1 MKNKTNTTALLN
13 TAPNTKIK
21 ISVVG
26 FSILLALSS
35 CTMEKR
41 VYMSGYN
48 IQWNTHKSAL
58 DKNESVIKIAKQV
71 KENKVP
77 TVEQPEKESNI
88 AYSVLTTTNDN
99 VVTASIGKSVIA
111 LSNKTV
117 LFNKKQSSITAKP
130 NLISE
135 VKIVKAT
142 KENKKQSTRLAGS
155 RKTQPK
161 EREIKDIIELQQID
175 GKVHKTGARDIY
187 EIMGEKNPS
196 KYGTTDI
203 KEYEKKL
210 NRMNTSDLQHHAA
223 SVQVLPRE
231 DRRLLIKLLL
241 KQFQIDNSGI
251 LNVAKPLGVSQKKM
265 SQRALDILAEGR

>member
-142 KENKKQSTRLAGS
+142 KENKTKKKSKKSTFLGGGKS
-155 RKTQPK
+155 
-161 EREIKDIIELQQID
+161 QIVALILCIFL
-175 GKVHKTGARDIY
+175 GTLGIHRFYLGYTG
-187 EIMGEKNPS
+187 MGLL
-196 KYGTTDI
+196 YLFTFGLLGIGWLIDVI
-203 KEYEKKL
+203 
-210 NRMNTSDLQHHAA
+210 
-223 SVQVLPRE
+223 
-231 DRRLLIKLLL
+231 LLIIPNGLTPKG
-241 KQFQIDNSGI
+241 KSNYTD
-251 LNVAKPLGVSQKKM
+251 
-265 SQRALDILAEGR
+265 